1 MLTLACAG
9 RLPRLAYVWSVFCE
23 RLWNLPARY
32 AFDAEV
38 QGVEI
43 RDENG
48 VLLRFPAIH
57 PLLRSGYQE
66 EINLPESSLHEA
78 RLFPAPDG
86 PLSQDVFAAAFW
98 LLNEYELGP
107 DFPLDE
113 HGRYHESQRQLLRF
127 RLHERPCVH
136 DLADELRGA
145 MLAQAPRLPFQA
157 LAFSWE
163 IGFDIDW
170 PYRYRSRPFWTHAA
184 ALLRDL
190 ARLSG
195 PEFRHRV
202 GFLLGQKDPY
212 DTYGLILDSFRPEEV
227 LCEHLLFFFL
237 IHAGHRYDTA
247 FGDRN
252 LAYNK
257 LIRRLSETGAGV
269 GIHPSYEST
278 EQPEMIA
285 QQTLRLAEITG
296 QPVTLSRQHF
306 LKLKTPDTYRA
317 LLEAGIRDEYTGCLH
332 SRTGWRFG
340 MAAPF
345 PWYDRWREETTAL
358 TLHPVAAMD
367 RSLMQ
372 YEGLSPDESL
382 KRLLE
387 LIGQARQVGGRFHLL
402 LHNDTLSELPPWTG
416 WRAVYGSVLDALRGE

>member
-1 MLTLACAG
+1 MLTLASAE
-9 RLPRLAYVWSVFCE
+9 RLPRLEYVWSVFCE

-32 AFDAEV
+32 AHDAEA

-48 VLLRFPAIH
+48 VLLRFPALH
-57 PLLRSGYQE
+57 PLLHSGFQE
-66 EINLPESSLHEA
+66 KIILPSATGPET
-78 RLFPAPDG
+78 RLFPAPEG

-107 DFPLDE
+107 DFTLDE
-113 HGRYHESQRQLLRF
+113 HGRYEESQRQLLRC
-127 RLHERPCVH
+127 RLHERPWVH
-136 DLADELRGA
+136 ELADELRGA
-145 MLAQAPRLPFQA
+145 LLAQAPRLPFQA
-157 LAFSWE
+157 PAFSWE

-170 PYRYRSRPFWTHAA
+170 PYRYRGRSFWVHAA

-190 ARLSG
+190 LRLNV
-195 PEFRHRV
+195 PESRRRMD
-202 GFLLGQKDPY
+202 FLLRGKDPY
-212 DTYGLILDSFRPEEV
+212 DTYVRILESFHEEN
-227 LCEHLLFFFL
+227 LSERLLFFFL
-237 IHAGHRYDTA
+237 IHAGHRYDTT

-252 LAYNK
+252 AAYNA
-257 LIRRLSETGAGV
+257 LIRRLSETGAFVGV
-269 GIHPSYEST
+269 HPSYESA
-278 EQPEMIA
+278 ESPEMIGR
-285 QQTLRLAEITG
+285 QTRRLAEIAG

-306 LKLKTPDTYRA
+306 LKLKTPETYRA

-345 PWYDRWREETTAL
+345 PWYDRWREESTAL

-372 YEGLSPDESL
+372 YEGRSPDDSL

-416 WRAVYGSVLDALRGE
+416 WLAVYGSVLDALRGE